1 MRKSSG
7 AVAPHRWVDDVMETV
22 AECTRRNCA
31 AELAAVDRLVK
42 AEVGKLHAELGTVT
56 KKQEY
61 VRRMARL
68 RDDVIL
74 ASPAWHAFM
83 AKFDASGCLAQVQRA
98 LVRQVKAQTASFV
111 TRAIVHSRHAA
122 WA

>member
-1 MRKSSG
+1 MRKSRG
-7 AVAPHRWVDDVMETV
+7 AIAPHRWVDDV
-22 AECTRRNCA
+22 RDNCA
-31 AELAAVDRLVK
+31 AELAAVDRLVTT
-42 AEVGKLHAELGTVT
+42 EVGKLRAAEAGTANNNN